1 MTLRQPNIDRLLQL
15 GLSGMAEAL
24 EEQRD
29 IADVDQLGF
38 DDRLAMMIER
48 EAEHRDHK
56 SYLGHLRQAQLRIR
70 ADVQDIDCRAGRG
83 IADYLWPALHGDLT
97 GDEDGLASV
106 ALLDNLQ
113 QVAPALGGEALQPP
127 VIEEQ
132 QGDPAQAA
140 HQTIERAFVAGT
152 GERRDQLG
160 DAAIEDGLV
169 LAAGLVGERAG
180 DERLSRS
187 RWPAQDQIVTL
198 ADPVAGG
205 ELGERGPG
213 EPTIADAVLDRIVHN
228 AYRIE
233 LKGESQRKRNKP
245 PPLDGGDGN
254 RAPA

>member
-1 MTLRQPNIDRLLQL
+1 MRMDLRPWR
-15 GLSGMAEAL
+15 
-24 EEQRD
+24 
-29 IADVDQLGF
+29 
-38 DDRLAMMIER
+38 
-48 EAEHRDHK
+48 
-56 SYLGHLRQAQLRIR
+56 
-70 ADVQDIDCRAGRG
+70 C
-83 IADYLWPALHGDLT
+83 LHD
-97 GDEDGLASV
+97 
-106 ALLDNLQ
+106 LQ

-127 VIEEQ
+127 VIEDQ

-213 EPTIADAVLDRIVHN
+213 DATPCAAVDVLDVGTDAQLSLAQMAEIALVIAVLGFALDHHGEAVVE
-228 AYRIE
+228 AE
-233 LKGESQRKRNKP
+233 LVYIGDVALLPQGLGHSAEAELQQAIDIGLSQ
-245 PPLDGGDGN
+245 GHGDS
-254 RAPA
+254 PSLLP